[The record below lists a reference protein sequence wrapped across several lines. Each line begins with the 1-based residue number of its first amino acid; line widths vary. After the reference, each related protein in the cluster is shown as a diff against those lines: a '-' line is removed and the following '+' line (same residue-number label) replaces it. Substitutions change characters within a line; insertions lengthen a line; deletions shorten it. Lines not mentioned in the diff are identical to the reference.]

1 MLPDS
6 RSIQRFFSGLGEVC
20 PIDRIDHLHLVHWPL
35 DAPTPLDVL
44 RDAGF
49 TGSVVVAR
57 ASLAAAIRQQHPGVN
72 IRLDDHPSAG
82 EPTRNLLM
90 ELPQGREAAKL
101 AIESALATLTPDG
114 RLWLFG
120 ERESGIR
127 SLSKRFSD
135 CETALCKG
143 HLRLHTLTPESRA
156 LDEKNQES
164 PFTPEADGFAHVRH
178 EGMTIAVKPGI
189 FSWRAIDPAT
199 LLLLD
204 TLRDAPPGTRV
215 LDWGCGSGVIGV
227 TLAKRFPSLQVIL
240 SDDLVTATRCASR
253 TVELN
258 QLQER
263 CTVIT
268 EDGMGERLSRMRF
281 DALVTNPPFHRGVRT
296 DHEATMAFLAAASDR
311 LNPGGTLSL
320 VGNRFLDYGALLSER
335 FGAVEEIDGDETF
348 TVWRGVKVKSE
359 GIATRGAGPRRGAK
373 PVRREIQPAPRDP
386 FADLPSGRWVGVDE
400 LDN

>member
-6 RSIQRFFSGLGEVC
+6 RSIQRFFSGLGEAC
-20 PIDRIDHLHLVHWPL
+20 PIDQLDHLHLVHWPL
-35 DAPTPLDVL
+35 DAPTPLDAL

-49 TGSVVVAR
+49 TGTVVVAR
-57 ASLAAAIRQQHPGVN
+57 ASLAAAIRQQHPMVN
-72 IRLDDHPSAG
+72 IRLDDHPTAS

-101 AIESALATLTPDG
+101 AIESALATLAPGG

-135 CETALCKG
+135 SETALCKG
-143 HLRLHTLTPESRA
+143 HLRLHTLTSESRP
-156 LDEKNQES
+156 LEEQGKS
-164 PFTPEADGFAHVRH
+164 SFTPEADGFAYVKH
-178 EGMTIAVKPGI
+178 EGMTIAVRPGI

-204 TLRDAPPGTRV
+204 TLSDAVPGTRV

-227 TLAKRFPSLQVIL
+227 TLANRFPSLQVTL
-240 SDDLVTATRCASR
+240 SDDLVTATRCARR
-253 TVELN
+253 TVEIN

-268 EDGMGERLSRMRF
+268 EDGIGEQLSRMRF

-311 LNPGGTLSL
+311 LNPGGALWL
-320 VGNRFLDYGALLSER
+320 VGNRFLDYGALLNEK
-335 FGAVEEIDGDETF
+335 FGAVEEIDGDESF
-348 TVWRGVKVKSE
+348 TVWRGVKGKSE
-359 GIATRGAGPRRGAK
+359 RIATRDTASRRGPK
-373 PVRREIQPAPRDP
+373 PARRVRTATRDP

-400 LDN
+400 LDK